1 MREKKD
7 PEFPAAFAGQ
17 ARLAPGSSPLTE
29 GSNLSAGSVTSLEPP
44 NISLSIPG
52 AVAAHGPVSSKLR
65 TSEAGSWALRCL
77 HLALSLITRGPH
89 QDEDVRAS
97 RTART

>member
-52 AVAAHGPVSSKLR
+52 AVAAHALFHQSSERLKQGPGRSDAC
-65 TSEAGSWALRCL
+65 TWRC
-77 HLALSLITRGPH
+77 H
-89 QDEDVRAS
+89 
-97 RTART
+97 